1 MPSRPSAKPWRGG
14 PNLARLHG
22 VKLGVDVGLV
32 RVGLAASDP
41 DGVLA
46 MPVRTLK
53 RDAKKNSDIRVVVR
67 EAAERGAVEI
77 FVGLPRS
84 LGGGETASTQM
95 ARDYAQTLVR
105 ALADAGQD
113 QQVRLVDE
121 RLTTVS
127 AHRSLRE
134 AGMNSRNHR
143 TVVDQAAAVAIL
155 QQSIDTQRSLNRDV
169 GELVTL
175 RRPRRESGG
184 VPAPTEEFEIS
195 QDIEREGGITP

>member
-1 MPSRPSAKPWRGG
+1 MSASDVPR
-14 PNLARLHG
+14 G

-53 RDAKKNSDIRVVVR
+53 RDAKKNSDIKVVLR
-67 EAAERGAVEI
+67 EVAERAAVEV

-84 LGGGETASTQM
+84 MRGGETASTRM
-95 ARDYAQTLVR
+95 ARDYAQTLAQ
-105 ALADAGQD
+105 ALMDAGETLP
-113 QQVRLVDE
+113 VRLVDE
-121 RLTTVS
+121 RLTTVT
-127 AHRSLRE
+127 AHRSLHE

-155 QQSIDTQRSLNRDV
+155 QQSLDTQRSLNRDV
-169 GELVTL
+169 GELVTPS
-175 RRPRRESGG
+175 RTHHRDAD
-184 VPAPTEEFEIS
+184 PAPTEESTIS

>member
-1 MPSRPSAKPWRGG
+1 MSG
-14 PNLARLHG
+14 LHG

-67 EAAERGAVEI
+67 EAAERGAVEV

-95 ARDYAQTLVR
+95 ARDYAQALVR
-105 ALADAGQD
+105 ALADAGQE

-184 VPAPTEEFEIS
+184 VPAPTEEFDIS
-195 QDIEREGGITP
+195 QDIEREGGNTP

>member
-1 MPSRPSAKPWRGG
+1 MATLR
-14 PNLARLHG
+14 G

-46 MPVRTLK
+46 MPVKTLK

-67 EAAERGAVEI
+67 EAAEREAVEV

-84 LGGGETASTQM
+84 LSGGETASTRM
-95 ARDYAQTLVR
+95 AREYAQTLAR

-127 AHRSLRE
+127 AHRSLHE

-169 GELVTL
+169 GELVTPS
-175 RRPRRESGG
+175 RPRRPGGG
-184 VPAPTEEFEIS
+184 VPAPTEEFDIS

>member
-1 MPSRPSAKPWRGG
+1 MAASEVPR
-14 PNLARLHG
+14 G

-41 DGVLA
+41 DSVLA

-53 RDAKKNSDIRVVVR
+53 RDAKKNSDIKVVLR
-67 EAAERGAVEI
+67 EVAERAAVEV

-84 LGGGETASTQM
+84 MRGGETASTLM
-95 ARDYAQTLVR
+95 AREYAQTLAQ
-105 ALADAGQD
+105 ALHDAGQ
-113 QQVRLVDE
+113 QLPVRLVDE
-121 RLTTVS
+121 RLTTVT
-127 AHRSLRE
+127 AHRSLHE

-169 GELVTL
+169 GELVTPS
-175 RRPRRESGG
+175 RTHRHRDAE
-184 VPAPTEEFEIS
+184 PAPTEESTIS

>member
-1 MPSRPSAKPWRGG
+1 MAGLR
-14 PNLARLHG
+14 G

-46 MPVRTLK
+46 MPVKTLK

-67 EAAERGAVEI
+67 EAAEREAVQI

-84 LGGGETASTQM
+84 LSGGETASTRM

-127 AHRSLRE
+127 AHRSLHE

-155 QQSIDTQRSLNRDV
+155 QQSIDTQRSLNRDI

-175 RRPRRESGG
+175 SRPRRPGG
-184 VPAPTEEFEIS
+184 TPAPTEEFDIS

>member
-1 MPSRPSAKPWRGG
+1 MSGLR
-14 PNLARLHG
+14 G

-67 EAAERGAVEI
+67 EAAERGAVEV

-95 ARDYAQTLVR
+95 ARDYAQALVR
-105 ALADAGQD
+105 ALADAGQE

-127 AHRSLRE
+127 AHRNLRE

-155 QQSIDTQRSLNRDV
+155 QQAIDTQRSQNRDV

-184 VPAPTEEFEIS
+184 MPAPTEEFEIS
-195 QDIEREGGITP
+195 QDIERESGNTP